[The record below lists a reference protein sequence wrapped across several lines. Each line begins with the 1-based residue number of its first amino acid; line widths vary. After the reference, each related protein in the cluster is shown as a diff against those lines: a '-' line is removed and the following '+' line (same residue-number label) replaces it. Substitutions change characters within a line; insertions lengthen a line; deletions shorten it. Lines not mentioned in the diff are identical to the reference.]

1 MQIAVQRPVAAACS
15 TAAAQTSIIQSQ
27 SAIGQ
32 SRYMTDA
39 HPSVV
44 TKGLFA
50 DETTRRRGRSAP

>member
-1 MQIAVQRPVAAACS
+1 
-15 TAAAQTSIIQSQ
+15 
-27 SAIGQ
+27 
-32 SRYMTDA
+32 MTDA